1 MYIQF
6 AARSNLH
13 SEATVPYMAFFKKLK
28 EMGLDDFLDTD
39 AQDEVKSEKYIIMS

>member
-6 AARSNLH
+6 AARPDLRD
-13 SEATVPYMAFFKKLK
+13 PYMAFFKKLK

>member
-28 EMGLDDFLDTD
+28 EMGLDPD
-39 AQDEVKSEKYIIMS
+39 AQDEVKNEKYIIMS